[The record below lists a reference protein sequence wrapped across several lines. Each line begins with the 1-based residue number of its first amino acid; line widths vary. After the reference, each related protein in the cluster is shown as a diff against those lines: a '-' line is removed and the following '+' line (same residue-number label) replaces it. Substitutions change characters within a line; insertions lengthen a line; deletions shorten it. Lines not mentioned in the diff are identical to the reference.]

1 MQKSATLSRPLSTK
15 MNQKAEGDEPEEKE
29 SLTEFIADHLDKF
42 FVDHIPVDSIKDLD
56 KTCTFNVSTS
66 FLMSH
71 LFLFLIC

>member
-15 MNQKAEGDEPEEKE
+15 MNQKVEGEEPEEE

-56 KTCTFNVSTS
+56 KTCE
-66 FLMSH
+66 
-71 LFLFLIC
+71 